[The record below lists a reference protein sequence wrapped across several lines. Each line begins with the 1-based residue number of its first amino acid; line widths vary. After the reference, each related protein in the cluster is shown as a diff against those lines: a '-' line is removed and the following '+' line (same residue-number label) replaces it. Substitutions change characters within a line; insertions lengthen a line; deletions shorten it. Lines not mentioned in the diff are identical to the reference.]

1 MILEIESKTHGSFKS
16 QYDDED
22 EALIKKYTWCIQKM
36 SNGKFYVVTN
46 IKGPDGKQKTKSL
59 HQLIMNTPKGMDTD
73 HIDGDP
79 LNNRRKNLRKCTRSE
94 NMRNRGKTKSNTSG
108 FVGVYAVGNRWQ
120 AMINYE
126 GKNKYLGTFDTRS
139 EAGRA
144 RDRATVKLRNLITPR
159 MLNFPGELGFDK
171 S

>member
-1 MILEIESKTHGSFKS
+1 MILIINSKTHGRFEVLYSKE
-16 QYDDED
+16 DED
-22 EALIKKYTWCIQKM
+22 LINSHTWGITKKRT
-36 SNGKFYVVTN
+36 KFYVRTD
-46 IKGPDGKQKTKSL
+46 IKNADGKYRTKFL

-144 RDRATVKLRNLITPR
+144 RDRATVKLRNLITPQ
-159 MLNFPGELGFDK
+159 MLNFPGELGFVK